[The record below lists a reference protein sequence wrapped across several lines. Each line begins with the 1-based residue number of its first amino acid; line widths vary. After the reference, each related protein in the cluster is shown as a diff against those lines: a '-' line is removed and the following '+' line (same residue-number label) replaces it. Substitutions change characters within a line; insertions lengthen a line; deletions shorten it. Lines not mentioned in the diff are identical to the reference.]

1 MYACVCVCVRVGCT
15 RGLLWNMSFI
25 LPPMGA
31 TAMAQQGQQW
41 LMGTEFSLCIP
52 GSDVEAPWGVGGV
65 GGE

>member
-1 MYACVCVCVRVGCT
+1 MSVCVRVCVHVGCM

-31 TAMAQQGQQW
+31 TAMAEQGQQW

-52 GSDVEAPWGVGGV
+52 GSGVEAPWGVGGV